1 MILKTNKARI
11 SITQKDLSKEF
22 KGQDY
27 KDIEFVFKNPTFTQE
42 MEILTMNSKLEKIPS
57 NDENV
62 VEMNKTV
69 YDLIKL
75 TLSSCLFEVKG
86 FKDEEGNDLSV
97 SEQFITDLVDFNI
110 DLASEIVQAFS
121 KARVAD
127 KKK

>member
-97 SEQFITDLVDFNI
+97 SDQFITDLVDFNI